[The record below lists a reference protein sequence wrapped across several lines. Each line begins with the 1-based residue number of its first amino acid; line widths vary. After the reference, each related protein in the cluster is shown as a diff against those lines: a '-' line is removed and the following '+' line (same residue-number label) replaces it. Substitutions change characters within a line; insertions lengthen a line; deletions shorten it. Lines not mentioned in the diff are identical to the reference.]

1 MDKEIKDRFDR
12 LEAMIMFL
20 IRDLNDIPETKS
32 MPKKTDLR
40 RIK

>member
-1 MDKEIKDRFDR
+1 MDKETEERLDR

-20 IRDLNDIPETKS
+20 IRDLNSIPETES
-32 MPKKTDLR
+32 MPEKPNLK

>member
-1 MDKEIKDRFDR
+1 MDKEIEDRFNR

-20 IRDLNDIPETKS
+20 IRDLNDIPETES
-32 MPKKTDLR
+32 MPEKPNLV